1 MLTCAWGVLGKRLA
15 PIRGHVDDAWTACL
29 PGGGNGCLWMGAFCE
44 MSVVPSE
51 KLDAPFARNPRYL
64 LMTAAPAR
72 PWLVL
77 TGLAM
82 GVTVTNGFA
91 RFSYG
96 LMLPAM
102 KSEMG
107 WNYAQAGWLN
117 TANALGYIVGAVLT
131 MVLIRYTSPG
141 RLFGFGLITTAVAI
155 LATGLNAEL
164 WWQTLWR
171 ILAGIFGAM
180 SFSTAGALTAG
191 LFRDDPR
198 RNALAIAILFG
209 TGGGLGIV
217 LCGAGLPLMLDRF
230 GPQVWPIGWIIIGII
245 SLSFVPLGLWSAR
258 QLPAPALSQTKAAP
272 LPLRRIWPEMTGY
285 AGFGMGYIVY
295 LTFLSAWMT
304 DQAASAGFIAAV
316 WVVLGLCICVS
327 PIVWRPVFARHAS
340 GLPLALI
347 LCCIAAGSAL
357 PVVLPN
363 GPALL
368 ISAVVFGLSVFM
380 APGAVTNFTRQNLPP
395 ESWGAAIG
403 LFTVVFAVAQTVGPY
418 GAGLVGDLFGN
429 IGVSLLAAAGLL
441 LIGAAAALLQR
452 PLK

>member
-1 MLTCAWGVLGKRLA
+1 M
-15 PIRGHVDDAWTACL
+15 
-29 PGGGNGCLWMGAFCE
+29 N
-44 MSVVPSE
+44 
-51 KLDAPFARNPRYL
+51 
-64 LMTAAPAR
+64 AAPAR

-77 TGLAM
+77 AGLAL

-91 RFSYG
+91 RFAYG

-102 KSEMG
+102 KSEME
-107 WNYAQAGWLN
+107 WNFAQAGWLN
-117 TANALGYIVGAVLT
+117 TANALGYIAGAILT
-131 MVLIRYTSPG
+131 MLLVRRISPT
-141 RLFGFGLITTAVAI
+141 RLFAFGLITTTLAL
-155 LATGLNAEL
+155 LATGLNAAM

-209 TGGGLGIV
+209 SGGGLGIV
-217 LCGAGLPLMLDRF
+217 LSGAALPLMIDVY
-230 GPQVWPIGWIIIGII
+230 GPSAWPIGWIAIGIV
-245 SLSFVPLGLWSAR
+245 SLSFLPLGLWAALQLRPPVQSRAEAAR
-258 QLPAPALSQTKAAP
+258 
-272 LPLRRIWPEMTGY
+272 LPLRRMLPEMAGY

-304 DQAASAGFIAAV
+304 EQAAGAGFIALV
-316 WVVLGLCICVS
+316 WVILGLCICLS
-327 PIVWRPVFARHAS
+327 PLVWRPILARYAS

-347 LCCIAAGSAL
+347 LTGIAIGSAL

-363 GPALL
+363 GAALL
-368 ISAVVFGLSVFM
+368 VSAVVFGLSVFM

-395 ESWGAAIG
+395 ESWARAIS
-403 LFTVVFAVAQTVGPY
+403 LFTVVFAVAQTLGPY

-429 IGVSLLAAAGLL
+429 IGVSLVAAAGLL
-441 LIGAAAALLQR
+441 LVGAVIALRQK
-452 PLK
+452 PL